1 MKRKIRNVLMRMV
14 FFNTMFFASLLGGC
28 RKSQGELVWESLPET
43 EETGEAA
50 AGKSAGSQQAKGME
64 GLGDERDTGSE
75 ETKHT
80 DFKGTPD
87 TETEQLFLYVDVCGA
102 VVSPGVYRL
111 KSGSRVFEAIE
122 MAGGLTRS
130 ADRGSINQADLLS
143 DGEKIRVYTI
153 EEARQL
159 SGERLEALSCQ
170 EAEKLSGEPREGNL
184 AKAEEKVNLN
194 TADEAGLCTL
204 TGIGKARAQDIIAYR
219 TEKGGFR
226 TIEEIMNVSG
236 IKEATFHKIKDKI
249 VVE

>member
-14 FFNTMFFASLLGGC
+14 FFNTMFFAPLLGGC
-28 RKSQGELVWESLPET
+28 GKSQGELVWENLSEMEET
-43 EETGEAA
+43 AEAAEAKAGKNAGREETG
-50 AGKSAGSQQAKGME
+50 Q
-64 GLGDERDTGSE
+64 
-75 ETKHT
+75 T
-80 DFKGTPD
+80 DSRSIPD
-87 TETEQLFLYVDVCGA
+87 TERETEQIFLYVDVCGA

-122 MAGGLTRS
+122 MAGGLTES

-153 EEARQL
+153 EEVRQL
-159 SGERLEALSCQ
+159 SEGQLEALSRQ
-170 EAEKLSGEPREGNL
+170 EAEKLFGESREESL
-184 AKAEEKVNLN
+184 AKTQEKVNLN
-194 TADEAGLCTL
+194 TADEAELCTL